1 MVMCDEVKVP
11 WERVFVLDDPVQS
24 YTIYNQTP
32 SHCYGNHQS
41 NVRFHTKMR
50 LLVGIASKITQ
61 STGANKIPAVAETLG
76 RLSALEAGL
85 GGMVAGQIEAA
96 EDWPEGY
103 ATFNRRMM
111 YAALN
116 FCTENHS
123 QLIDIVRELCGGGVF
138 QMPADVTVMQDDEL
152 RQKFES
158 FWQTPQMDALARM
171 KLFRLAWDLVGSEF
185 AGRHQQ
191 YEKFYAGASFIIRG
205 HSFRE
210 APWGELDGIVDDL
223 LATYDVPA
231 EA

>member
-1 MVMCDEVKVP
+1 MKMLATAAVIADEIWIGNVIPLAPDQSKQAITCAIPCNTPGLSLWSRKPMEPNAANQFDNPLTWRLDETDAMVMCDEVKVP
-11 WERVFVLDDPVQS
+11 WERVFVLDDPIQS

-111 YAALN
+111 YAALEHRKP
-116 FCTENHS
+116 FTDHRYRARA
-123 QLIDIVRELCGGGVF
+123 VRRRGL
-138 QMPADVTVMQDDEL
+138 
-152 RQKFES
+152 S
-158 FWQTPQMDALARM
+158 DA
-171 KLFRLAWDLVGSEF
+171 G
-185 AGRHQQ
+185 GRHRH
-191 YEKFYAGASFIIRG
+191 AR
-205 HSFRE
+205 
-210 APWGELDGIVDDL
+210 
-223 LATYDVPA
+223 
-231 EA
+231 